1 MDLIGDLKN
10 EIIISDINIF
20 SLSALELQ
28 QWLISNF
35 VQQLYRKKVYIDE
48 VTVTP
53 INNSDYITKLSI
65 VGKNENKEIEIIFGV
80 VKNLIKKTKGWF
92 DAGVTCVGLGS
103 KLMAKHADGSF
114 NYAKIEAKTRE
125 ALATITAIR

>member
-20 SLSALELQ
+20 SLSDLELQ

-53 INNSDYITKLSI
+53 INNSDYKTKLSI
-65 VGKNENKEIEIIFGV
+65 VGKDENKEIEIIFGII
-80 VKNLIKKTKGWF
+80 KNLTKKTINLIQ
-92 DAGVTCVGLGS
+92 VNELLIVNMS
-103 KLMAKHADGSF
+103 KTNILKV
-114 NYAKIEAKTRE
+114 IESRLNFHISKSKNKTS
-125 ALATITAIR
+125 LIIIK

>member
-20 SLSALELQ
+20 SLSDLELK

-53 INNSDYITKLSI
+53 INNSDYKTKLSI

-80 VKNLIKKTKGWF
+80 VKNLTKKTM
-92 DAGVTCVGLGS
+92 GLIQVNELLIVNMS
-103 KLMAKHADGSF
+103 KPNILKV
-114 NYAKIEAKTRE
+114 IESRLNFHISKSKNKTS
-125 ALATITAIR
+125 LIIIK

>member
-1 MDLIGDLKN
+1 MDLIRDLKN

-20 SLSALELQ
+20 SLSDLELQ

-80 VKNLIKKTKGWF
+80 IKNLTKKTM
-92 DAGVTCVGLGS
+92 DLIQVNELLIVNMS
-103 KLMAKHADGSF
+103 KTNILKV
-114 NYAKIEAKTRE
+114 IESRLNFHISKSKNKTS
-125 ALATITAIR
+125 LIIIK

>member
-20 SLSALELQ
+20 SLSDLELQ

-80 VKNLIKKTKGWF
+80 IKNLTKKNMDLIQVNELLIVNMSKSNILKVIESRLNFHISKSKNKTSLIIIK
-92 DAGVTCVGLGS
+92 
-103 KLMAKHADGSF
+103 
-114 NYAKIEAKTRE
+114 
-125 ALATITAIR
+125 

>member
-20 SLSALELQ
+20 SLSSLELQ

-53 INNSDYITKLSI
+53 INNSDYKTKLSI

-80 VKNLIKKTKGWF
+80 VKNLTKKTM
-92 DAGVTCVGLGS
+92 GLIQVNELLIVNMS
-103 KLMAKHADGSF
+103 KPNILKV
-114 NYAKIEAKTRE
+114 IESRLNFHISKSKNKTS
-125 ALATITAIR
+125 LIIIK

>member
-20 SLSALELQ
+20 SLSDLELQ

-53 INNSDYITKLSI
+53 INKSDYITKLSI

-80 VKNLIKKTKGWF
+80 VKNLTKKTM
-92 DAGVTCVGLGS
+92 DLIQVNELLVVYMS
-103 KLMAKHADGSF
+103 KTNILKVLESSLNFHISKSK
-114 NYAKIEAKTRE
+114 NKTS
-125 ALATITAIR
+125 LIIIK

>member
-20 SLSALELQ
+20 SLSDLELQ

-80 VKNLIKKTKGWF
+80 IKNLTKKTM
-92 DAGVTCVGLGS
+92 DLIQVNELLIVNMS
-103 KLMAKHADGSF
+103 KTNILKV
-114 NYAKIEAKTRE
+114 IESSLNFHISKSKNKTS
-125 ALATITAIR
+125 LIIIK

>member
-1 MDLIGDLKN
+1 MDLIEDLKN

-20 SLSALELQ
+20 SLSDLELQ

-53 INNSDYITKLSI
+53 INNSDYKTKLSI

-80 VKNLIKKTKGWF
+80 VKNLTKKTMNLIQ
-92 DAGVTCVGLGS
+92 VNELLIVNMS
-103 KLMAKHADGSF
+103 KTNILKV
-114 NYAKIEAKTRE
+114 IESRLNFHISKSKNKTS
-125 ALATITAIR
+125 LIIIK

>member
-1 MDLIGDLKN
+1 MDLIEDLKN

-20 SLSALELQ
+20 SLSDLELQ

-53 INNSDYITKLSI
+53 INNSDYKTKLSI
-65 VGKNENKEIEIIFGV
+65 VGKNENEEIEIIFGV
-80 VKNLIKKTKGWF
+80 VKKLNKKTMNLIQVNELLTVNMSKTNILKVIESRLNF
-92 DAGVTCVGLGS
+92 HIS
-103 KLMAKHADGSF
+103 KSK
-114 NYAKIEAKTRE
+114 NKTS
-125 ALATITAIR
+125 LIIIK

>member
-35 VQQLYRKKVYIDE
+35 VQQLYRKK
-48 VTVTP
+48 P
-53 INNSDYITKLSI
+53 L
-65 VGKNENKEIEIIFGV
+65 
-80 VKNLIKKTKGWF
+80 KKRGFKG
-92 DAGVTCVGLGS
+92 GPTCTHYCL
-103 KLMAKHADGSF
+103 
-114 NYAKIEAKTRE
+114 
-125 ALATITAIR
+125 

>member
-20 SLSALELQ
+20 SLSDLELQ

-53 INNSDYITKLSI
+53 INNSDYKTKLSI
-65 VGKNENKEIEIIFGV
+65 VGKNENEEIEIIFGV
-80 VKNLIKKTKGWF
+80 VKNLTKKTMNLIQ
-92 DAGVTCVGLGS
+92 VNELLIVNMS
-103 KLMAKHADGSF
+103 KTNILKV
-114 NYAKIEAKTRE
+114 IESRLNFHISKSKNKTS
-125 ALATITAIR
+125 LIIIK

>member
-1 MDLIGDLKN
+1 MDLIKNLKN
-10 EIIISDINIF
+10 EIIFSDINIF
-20 SLSALELQ
+20 SLSDLELK

-53 INNSDYITKLSI
+53 INNSNYKTKLSI

-80 VKNLIKKTKGWF
+80 VKNLTKKTM
-92 DAGVTCVGLGS
+92 DLIQVNELLIVNMS
-103 KLMAKHADGSF
+103 KTNILKVLESRLNFHISKSK
-114 NYAKIEAKTRE
+114 NKTS
-125 ALATITAIR
+125 LIIIK

>member
-1 MDLIGDLKN
+1 MDLIEDLKN

-20 SLSALELQ
+20 SLSDLELQ

-53 INNSDYITKLSI
+53 INNSDYITKLSVVTVCLMVKI
-65 VGKNENKEIEIIFGV
+65 KQEIQQVQF
-80 VKNLIKKTKGWF
+80 
-92 DAGVTCVGLGS
+92 
-103 KLMAKHADGSF
+103 
-114 NYAKIEAKTRE
+114 
-125 ALATITAIR
+125 

>member
-1 MDLIGDLKN
+1 MDLIEDLKN

-20 SLSALELQ
+20 SLSDLELQ

-53 INNSDYITKLSI
+53 INNSDYKTKLSI
-65 VGKNENKEIEIIFGV
+65 VGKNENEEIEIIFGV
-80 VKNLIKKTKGWF
+80 VKNLTKKTMNLIQ
-92 DAGVTCVGLGS
+92 VNELLTVNMS
-103 KLMAKHADGSF
+103 KTNILKV
-114 NYAKIEAKTRE
+114 IESRLNFHISKSKNKTS
-125 ALATITAIR
+125 LIIIK

>member
-20 SLSALELQ
+20 SLSDLELQ

-53 INNSDYITKLSI
+53 INNSDYKTKLSI

-80 VKNLIKKTKGWF
+80 VKNLTKKTMNLIQVNELLIVNMSQTNILKVIESRLNF
-92 DAGVTCVGLGS
+92 HIS
-103 KLMAKHADGSF
+103 KSK
-114 NYAKIEAKTRE
+114 NKTS
-125 ALATITAIR
+125 LIIIK

>member
-1 MDLIGDLKN
+1 MDLIEDLKN

-20 SLSALELQ
+20 SLSDLELQ

-53 INNSDYITKLSI
+53 INNSDYKTKLSI
-65 VGKNENKEIEIIFGV
+65 VGKNENEEIEIIFGV
-80 VKNLIKKTKGWF
+80 VKNLTKKTMNLIQVNELLIVNMSQTNILKVIESRLNF
-92 DAGVTCVGLGS
+92 HIS
-103 KLMAKHADGSF
+103 KSK
-114 NYAKIEAKTRE
+114 NKTS
-125 ALATITAIR
+125 LIIIK

>member
-1 MDLIGDLKN
+1 MDLIEDLKN

-20 SLSALELQ
+20 SLSDLELQ

-48 VTVTP
+48 VNVTP
-53 INNSDYITKLSI
+53 INNSDYKTKLSI

-80 VKNLIKKTKGWF
+80 VKNLTKKTMNLIQ
-92 DAGVTCVGLGS
+92 VNELLIVNMS
-103 KLMAKHADGSF
+103 KTNISKVLESSLNFHISKSK
-114 NYAKIEAKTRE
+114 NKTS
-125 ALATITAIR
+125 LIIIK

>member
-1 MDLIGDLKN
+1 MDLIEDLKN

-20 SLSALELQ
+20 SLSDLELQ

-53 INNSDYITKLSI
+53 INNSDYKTKLSI

-80 VKNLIKKTKGWF
+80 VKNLTKKTMNLIQ
-92 DAGVTCVGLGS
+92 VNELLIVNMS
-103 KLMAKHADGSF
+103 KTNILKV
-114 NYAKIEAKTRE
+114 IESSLNFHISKSKNKTS
-125 ALATITAIR
+125 LIIIK

>member
-20 SLSALELQ
+20 SLSDLELQ

-53 INNSDYITKLSI
+53 INNSDYKTKLSI

-80 VKNLIKKTKGWF
+80 VKNLTKKTMNLIQ
-92 DAGVTCVGLGS
+92 VNELLIVNMS
-103 KLMAKHADGSF
+103 KANILKVLESCLNF
-114 NYAKIEAKTRE
+114 YISKSENKTS
-125 ALATITAIR
+125 LIIIK

>member
-20 SLSALELQ
+20 SLSDLELQ

-48 VTVTP
+48 VNVTP
-53 INNSDYITKLSI
+53 INNSDYKTKLSI
-65 VGKNENKEIEIIFGV
+65 VP
-80 VKNLIKKTKGWF
+80 
-92 DAGVTCVGLGS
+92 
-103 KLMAKHADGSF
+103 
-114 NYAKIEAKTRE
+114 Y
-125 ALATITAIR
+125 

>member
-1 MDLIGDLKN
+1 MDLIEDLKN

-20 SLSALELQ
+20 SLSDLELQ

-53 INNSDYITKLSI
+53 INNSDYKTKLSI
-65 VGKNENKEIEIIFGV
+65 VGKNENEEIEIIFGV
-80 VKNLIKKTKGWF
+80 VKNLTKKTMNLIQ
-92 DAGVTCVGLGS
+92 VNELLIVNMS
-103 KLMAKHADGSF
+103 KTNILKV
-114 NYAKIEAKTRE
+114 IESRLNFHISKSKNKTS
-125 ALATITAIR
+125 LIIIK

>member
-80 VKNLIKKTKGWF
+80 VKNLTKKTMNLIQ
-92 DAGVTCVGLGS
+92 VNELLIVNMS
-103 KLMAKHADGSF
+103 KTNILKVLESCLNFHISKSE
-114 NYAKIEAKTRE
+114 NKTS
-125 ALATITAIR
+125 LIIIK

>member
-80 VKNLIKKTKGWF
+80 VKNLTKKTM
-92 DAGVTCVGLGS
+92 DLIQVNELLVVYMS
-103 KLMAKHADGSF
+103 KTNILKVLESSLNFHISKSK
-114 NYAKIEAKTRE
+114 NKTS
-125 ALATITAIR
+125 LIIIK

>member
-20 SLSALELQ
+20 SLSDLELQ

-80 VKNLIKKTKGWF
+80 VKNLTKKTM
-92 DAGVTCVGLGS
+92 DLIQVNELLIVNMS
-103 KLMAKHADGSF
+103 KTNILKV
-114 NYAKIEAKTRE
+114 IESRLNFHISKSKNKTS
-125 ALATITAIR
+125 LIIIK

>member
-80 VKNLIKKTKGWF
+80 VKNLTKKTM
-92 DAGVTCVGLGS
+92 DLIQVNELLIVNMS
-103 KLMAKHADGSF
+103 KTNILKV
-114 NYAKIEAKTRE
+114 IESRLNFHISKSKNKTS
-125 ALATITAIR
+125 LIIIK